1 MTHRRTHPTMQKL
14 PGKVSITADCWTAD
28 TTHASFIGITA
39 HWIRVTKE
47 GDWLLE
53 ASVIALRGLSGNHGG
68 KNLGRYVVGL
78 CDRVGIIGDEKSKV
92 SNNV

>member
-1 MTHRRTHPTMQKL
+1 M
-14 PGKVSITADCWTAD
+14 
-28 TTHASFIGITA
+28 
-39 HWIRVTKE
+39 KE

-53 ASVIALRGLSGNHGG
+53 ASVIVLRGLSGNHGG
-68 KNLGRYVVGL
+68 KNLGHYVVGL

>member
-1 MTHRRTHPTMQKL
+1 M
-14 PGKVSITADCWTAD
+14 AD

-39 HWIRVTKE
+39 HWIWVTKE

-53 ASVIALRGLSGNHGG
+53 ASVIALCGLSGNHGG
-68 KNLGRYVVGL
+68 KNLGRYVIGL